1 MSETKTVVAS
11 APGKVA
17 LLGEY
22 AVLEGAPAIVM
33 AVNRRARVRVRHGA
47 EHDLMIAPQIC
58 DRYLPFQRDENNVV
72 EWMPVD
78 DAMRVLLKLMGQI
91 IERFAPREPVEI
103 ETDTAAFYDEG
114 LKIGFGSSA
123 ALTVATASALSGE
136 PLDLVTLVNAHRD
149 AQDGHGSGFD
159 VAASRLG
166 GVSLYRAQP
175 VPTAEPLTLPE
186 GLSLR
191 CIWTGNAASTTGFLR
206 GFDALG
212 PRRRALDALIH
223 AAEGAAGQL
232 GPDPASWVGAV
243 RDYSVALQKFATD
256 TTLPIFAG
264 GHSDVLAL
272 ALEHGIAYKPS
283 GAGGGDIGIAVS
295 DDRSAMRGFVS
306 DLGEGSIRAVSAAL
320 EPVGLEMKID

>member
-1 MSETKTVVAS
+1 MSDSKTIVAS

-33 AVNRRARVRVRHGA
+33 AVNRRAKVRVRHGA
-47 EHDLMIAPQIC
+47 EHDLLIAPQIC
-58 DRYLPFQRDENNVV
+58 DRYLPFKRDENNRV
-72 EWMPVD
+72 EWMPMD
-78 DAMRVLLKLMGQI
+78 DATRVLLKLMAQI
-91 IERFAPREPVEI
+91 IERFAPSEPIEI

-136 PLDLVTLVNAHRD
+136 PLDLVALVNAHRE

-159 VAASRLG
+159 VAASRSG
-166 GVSLYRAQP
+166 GVSLYRSQP
-175 VPTAEPLTLPE
+175 VPSAEPQQLPE

-206 GFDALG
+206 GLDALG
-212 PRRRALDALIH
+212 PRRRALDALMH
-223 AAEGAAGQL
+223 AAESAVGQL

-243 RDYSVALQKFATD
+243 RDYSVALEKFAKD

-264 GHSDVLAL
+264 GHGDVLAL

-295 DDRSAMRGFVS
+295 ADRGAMRMFLD
-306 DLGEGSIRAVSAAL
+306 DLAGSQIRAVSAAID
-320 EPVGLEMKID
+320 PVGLEMNVK